1 MSFYKVDQQKPSPL
15 GQCYQLKELAS
26 TYDVIA
32 SQCSHWRGNPFP
44 LQRPDFAPVTKEK
57 TDCHVA
63 ALLAMTVVDGTPV
76 LKLMT
81 LPLREGHF
89 TQIREEGRT
98 LEEYLRTLSVD
109 PAALT
114 SQYVDLLRYVVPAL
128 TFLLLLRC
136 VWPLLTFRRE
146 PEIWA
151 WLNLT
156 DGTQIPITHWENV
169 IGRSKSCDVTIDFS
183 TISRN
188 HAVLTRYDDGS
199 WTLLDIGSKTGTFV
213 NDRPIQI
220 CALKPRD
227 RISIGGVEMQLQP
240 ITQRQELRQAELRT
254 KAASGWDSVTNL
266 MLLTIL
272 QCLMTLGF
280 LLKGESADFPNMLR
294 GFGGILVSQWV
305 LYIFYCLIHRKSF
318 EVETIAFFLC
328 TMGMAAI
335 ATVKPG
341 EAVKQLYAMILGI
354 VTFLFLGWSLRDLER
369 AKVVRYL
376 AVAAGVGFLVITLL
390 FGTEYYGAKNW
401 LIIGGMSLQPSE
413 LSKVCFVF
421 AGASTMDR
429 IMSRRNLILFI
440 AYSVLICG
448 LLALMNDFGT
458 ALIFFCAFLL
468 IAYLRS
474 GSMGTVALAIT
485 ALGFAGVLALKIAPH
500 ALNRFSTW
508 RHVWSDPLGG
518 GYQQTRAL
526 MCIASGGLFGLGP
539 EGGLLQYVFAA
550 DSDIAFATISEEW
563 GLLVALMMVLSVA
576 ALGFFA
582 MRTTRVARSSFY
594 SIGGCTAAGVLVI
607 QTILNCLGT
616 VDILPFTGV
625 TFPFL
630 SNGGTSMIG
639 AWGLLAFVK
648 AADTRQNA
656 SFAIRLQKAERGSKV

>member
-1 MSFYKVDQQKPSPL
+1 MEEFLSTLAVDQ
-15 GQCYQLKELAS
+15 
-26 TYDVIA
+26 
-32 SQCSHWRGNPFP
+32 
-44 LQRPDFAPVTKEK
+44 
-57 TDCHVA
+57 A
-63 ALLAMTVVDGTPV
+63 ALSTEYIGFLRYAVPV
-76 LKLMT
+76 L
-81 LPLREGHF
+81 
-89 TQIREEGRT
+89 
-98 LEEYLRTLSVD
+98 
-109 PAALT
+109 
-114 SQYVDLLRYVVPAL
+114 
-128 TFLLLLRC
+128 TFILLLRC
-136 VWPLLTFRRE
+136 CLPLLTFKRE

-151 WLNLT
+151 WLNMS
-156 DGTQIPITHWENV
+156 DGSQIPITHWENV

-183 TISRN
+183 TVSRN

-199 WTLLDIGSKTGTFV
+199 WTISDAGSKGGTFV
-213 NDRPIQI
+213 NDRQIQI
-220 CALKPRD
+220 CALKPKD
-227 RISIGGVEMQLQP
+227 RICIGGVEMQLQP
-240 ITQRQELRQAELRT
+240 ITQRQEVRQAELRT

-272 QCLMTLGF
+272 QCLMFLGF
-280 LLKGESADFPNMLR
+280 LLKGEQENFMSILQ
-294 GFGGILVSQWV
+294 GFGGIVLCQWL
-305 LYIFYCLIHRKSF
+305 LYIFYCMIRRKSF

-341 EAVKQLYAMILGI
+341 EAVKQLSAMILGV
-354 VTFLFLGWSLRDLER
+354 VTFLVLGWSLRDLER

-376 AVAAGVGFLVITLL
+376 AVAAGVGFLVVTLV

-401 LIIGGMSLQPSE
+401 LVIGGMSLQPSE
-413 LSKVCFVF
+413 LSKVCFVY

-429 IMSRRNLILFI
+429 IMSKRNLILFI
-440 AYSVLICG
+440 AYSVLVCG

-458 ALIFFCAFLL
+458 ALIFFCAFLV

-485 ALGFAGVLALKIAPH
+485 ALGFAGVIALKIAPH
-500 ALNRFSTW
+500 ALQRFATW
-508 RHVWSDPLGG
+508 RHVWEDPLVG

-550 DSDIAFATISEEW
+550 DSDIVFATIGEEW
-563 GLLVALMMVLSVA
+563 GLIMAVMTVLCIVAL
-576 ALGFFA
+576 GIFP
-582 MRTTRVARSSFY
+582 MRTARVARSSFY
-594 SIGGCTAAGVLVI
+594 SIGGCTAASILVI

-616 VDILPFTGV
+616 LDILPFTGV
-625 TFPFL
+625 TFPFV

-656 SFAIRLQKAERGSKV
+656 SFAVRLKKNKKGE